1 MNELF
6 LKRIQTYIPDEYE
19 AFVRSLD
26 EKPCRAVRINSRKA
40 SPDAE
45 KRFPHLKES
54 PFVPGMW
61 YVQEQL
67 GLHPYHIAGLLY
79 MQEPSAGSVVQLLDI
94 GEDDL
99 VLDVCAAPGS
109 KTTQIAEKIRTGMLV
124 SNEIDPKRAQAL
136 LSNMERMGVSNF
148 AVVSSDTKTLS
159 KGLPDASFDKILVDA
174 PCSGEG
180 MIKKHAAAIDEWSI
194 ENIRL
199 CAKRQKE
206 ILSNVVPLLKG
217 GGTLVYST
225 CTYAREENEE
235 IVAWA
240 LQQFEELELADADVS
255 FGRPG
260 LDTEGMDAQK
270 VRRIFPMDG
279 GEGQFMAKF
288 IKKGNEAE
296 EIRSL
301 KNEKLSKTERAFLD
315 EQIEKPLTYFHHENG
330 KLFMMDHPFMD
341 LKKVKVLRQGVLVG
355 EEKKNRFEPVHAFYM
370 NADLRFKK
378 KMDCTLEQ
386 MDDVMH
392 GLQIV
397 SDGQKGFVALAYDSH
412 VFGFGKSDGSR
423 LNNKIP
429 KGLRLLEKS
438 HIYKEVTK

>member
-1 MNELF
+1 
-6 LKRIQTYIPDEYE
+6 
-19 AFVRSLD
+19 
-26 EKPCRAVRINSRKA
+26 
-40 SPDAE
+40 
-45 KRFPHLKES
+45 
-54 PFVPGMW
+54 
-61 YVQEQL
+61 
-67 GLHPYHIAGLLY
+67 
-79 MQEPSAGSVVQLLDI
+79 
-94 GEDDL
+94 
-99 VLDVCAAPGS
+99 
-109 KTTQIAEKIRTGMLV
+109 
-124 SNEIDPKRAQAL
+124 
-136 LSNMERMGVSNF
+136 
-148 AVVSSDTKTLS
+148 
-159 KGLPDASFDKILVDA
+159 
-174 PCSGEG
+174 

-355 EEKKNRFEPVHAFYM
+355 EEKKNRFEPAHAFYM